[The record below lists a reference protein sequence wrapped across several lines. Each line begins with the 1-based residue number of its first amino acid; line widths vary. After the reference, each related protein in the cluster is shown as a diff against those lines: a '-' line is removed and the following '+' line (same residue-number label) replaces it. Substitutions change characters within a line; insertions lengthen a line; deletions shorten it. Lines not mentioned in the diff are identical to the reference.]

1 MCIREKKTN
10 AKEMLYSKLK
20 DKRKQY
26 KFVSKVV

>member
-20 DKRKQY
+20 DKRKQN